1 MGEQTDTNE
10 HVNMWVSMG
19 RSGVSR
25 EPCHPPMSAVR
36 KGLTGQG
43 TCKCVV
49 VDPARDKGRVKFLER
64 TSWAEPA

>member
-10 HVNMWVSMG
+10 HMSMWVSRG

-25 EPCHPPMSAVR
+25 EPRHPSMSAVR

-43 TCKCVV
+43 TCKPVV
-49 VDPARDKGRVKFLER
+49 VDPARDKGREEFLER
-64 TSWAEPA
+64 TSWAELA